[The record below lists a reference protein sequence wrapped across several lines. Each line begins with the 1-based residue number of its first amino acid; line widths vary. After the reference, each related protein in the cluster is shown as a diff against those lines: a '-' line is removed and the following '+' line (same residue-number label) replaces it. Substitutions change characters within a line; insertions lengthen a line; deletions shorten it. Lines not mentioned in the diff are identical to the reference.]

1 MTGERT
7 AQLAAFYA
15 ENQARLRRLVA
26 RYGHADRNMVE
37 DACQTAWAILL
48 RRADIPLDGRGF
60 AWLLKVALTT
70 GRRRTAGRD
79 IPAGGFLPAVRG
91 ADPRELPEPA
101 ADQGDPLELVLAS
114 EHHQELRTKLLT
126 LTERERRYLA
136 LQAAGL
142 SYREIA
148 AIETGVSLRTV
159 ERQILRGRR
168 KLKDRG

>member
-1 MTGERT
+1 MTSERT

-15 ENQARLRRLVA
+15 ENQARLRRLVG
-26 RYGHADRNMVE
+26 RYSHANRHAVE
-37 DACQTAWAILL
+37 DACQIAWAILV

-60 AWLLKVALTT
+60 AWLRTVALTT
-70 GRRRTAGRD
+70 GLRGTAARD
-79 IPAGGFLPAVRG
+79 IPAGGFLPAARG
-91 ADPRELPEPA
+91 ADPRELPEPT

-114 EHHQELRTKLLT
+114 EHHEELHTKLLT

-148 AIETGVSLRTV
+148 AIETGVSLRTI

-168 KLKDRG
+168 KLKERG